1 VRPVGLVL
9 VFATLA
15 VGCGPKTGTALD
27 PIGPQTAVVGVEL
40 GVMLRAATA
49 GHVDFDFKS
58 DLDLQGRTVVP
69 TLTPYANGEAMF
81 RWTPLASDLGDHL
94 FRFSAT
100 VDGVPASE
108 MVDIRVV
115 AGDSPISF
123 RSPVGEG
130 TTLDLG
136 RAPCAVVPL
145 LVDDTSATEVDIDAA
160 GALPDGATITRDG
173 PLSGQLK
180 FCPPKT
186 LAATQT
192 IFPFTIVATDD
203 GGARTEK
210 RYTVVLGILAPPVV
224 TPPANPNPD
233 PNPDPPMTCDTA
245 APTIDTTPH
254 GDITTVGTPHIY
266 AQLADA
272 HGIYNA
278 VVFWS
283 TDPPLDPEN
292 PDLFAMN
299 SVDMQLL
306 SGTAQ
311 NGQWGGTIP
320 SPVIDEP
327 AGTSATIYYVIGT
340 TDDDDAVAGCQYHA
354 TFSPTGGTYSFVI
367 KRANS
372 N

>member
-1 VRPVGLVL
+1 MRPLTL
-9 VFATLA
+9 TLA
-15 VGCGPKTGTALD
+15 LVTVAAGCGPKTGTSLD

-40 GVMLRAATA
+40 GVMLHAATA
-49 GHVDFDFKS
+49 GKVDFAFKS
-58 DLDLQGRTVVP
+58 DLDLTGRNLVP
-69 TLTPYANGEAMF
+69 TLTPFANGEAMF
-81 RWTPLASDLGDHL
+81 RWTPLASDLGDHT

-108 MVDIRVV
+108 MVAIRVV

-145 LVDDTSATEVDIDAA
+145 LVDDTSATEVDIAPGA
-160 GALPDGATITRDG
+160 ALPDGATITRDG

-180 FCPPKT
+180 FCPSKT
-186 LAATQT
+186 LAAAQT
-192 IFPFTIVATDD
+192 IFPLSLVATDE
-203 GGARTEK
+203 GGARAEK

-233 PNPDPPMTCDTA
+233 PNPTTTCDTA
-245 APTIDTTPH
+245 APAIAHTPH
-254 GDITTVGTPHIY
+254 ADITTVGNPHIY
-266 AQLADA
+266 AQISDP

-306 SGTAQ
+306 SGTTQ
-311 NGQWGGTIP
+311 DGQWGGTIP
-320 SPVIDEP
+320 SPVIDQP
-327 AGTSATIYYVIGT
+327 AGTTATIYYVIGT

-354 TFSPTGGTYSFVI
+354 TFSPTSGTYSFVI
-367 KRANS
+367 KRAN
-372 N
+372 